1 MLIERTI
8 GRPGSGRRGGR
19 HTLRGDGWQLVWLAR
34 VAGAAALVVATLLMS
49 SGPALAA
56 DSGASPASAH
66 SAPLDTVGA
75 SMPTPPGLP
84 ARPRGVALP
93 KGVPAPGT
101 SVSPPGA
108 KSNWSVQPTS
118 NTPNLEPTNLSSV
131 SCTATNACE
140 AVGDYFD
147 GGKQLTLAEGWN
159 GTTWSVQ
166 PSANPNA
173 SNALNAVSCTAATA
187 CEAVGSIYN
196 GEDSYPLAEVW
207 NGAVWTSQYIP
218 NPSGSTYNELESVS
232 CTASDACMAVGYSYI
247 DSEWSTLAEAL
258 SGSNWTIEST
268 QNPGDIN
275 YLYGVSCTA
284 ADACVAV
291 GDFDCSSY
299 CGLVEVWN
307 GTNWSDQSMPNPSG
321 VSLTFLDG
329 VSCTAT
335 DACEAVGEY
344 YVGEDTVTLAESW
357 NGTTWSEQSTPNP
370 TGATGNALEGVSCT
384 ATDACIGDG
393 WYSNGSQTLPL
404 AEDWNGSTWM
414 IESLYDSFGNSGL
427 SGVSCSSASACQ
439 AVGNYEDGA
448 GDYPLAYV
456 WNGSQLAFQIVPNG
470 ASSSSLA
477 SVSCTAADACV
488 AVGYSLP
495 LIGSD
500 YSPLA
505 ETWNGTSWALMWPPP
520 PNPNGSSDTYLES
533 VSCTT
538 GGCMAVGQYWNGS
551 AYQSLAED
559 WNGSS
564 WTLEPT
570 SNPGSST
577 ELLGVSCTAANAC
590 EAVGTYSN
598 GSDYD
603 SLVEVWNGTAWSDQS
618 SPNPA
623 KSLGTYLDGIS
634 CTAAGGCEAV
644 GSYYKASG
652 VYYTLAETWNGTS
665 WAIQSSPSHKGAS
678 SFLGKV
684 SCSATDA
691 CVAVGTYDKKS
702 GTVLTLAESWNGTSW
717 AINSSPNPGKAGSA
731 LDGVSCSGESGCVA
745 VGYYD
750 TDSGSQALAE
760 SWNGTTWASSRTAIP
775 SAAIGSSLA
784 GDWCNGVSACVA
796 VGSYSNIS
804 GVSLT
809 LAEAE
814 GGD

>member
-1 MLIERTI
+1 M
-8 GRPGSGRRGGR
+8 G
-19 HTLRGDGWQLVWLAR
+19 
-34 VAGAAALVVATLLMS
+34 AG
-49 SGPALAA
+49 
-56 DSGASPASAH
+56 
-66 SAPLDTVGA
+66 
-75 SMPTPPGLP
+75 MPTPPGLP
-84 ARPRGVALP
+84 ARPRGVSLP

-101 SVSPPGA
+101 SVSPTDA
-108 KSNWSVQPTS
+108 KSKWSVQPTYNS
-118 NTPNLEPTNLSSV
+118 PSLELTNLNSV
-131 SCTATNACE
+131 SCTATSACE
-140 AVGDYFD
+140 AVGDYYD
-147 GGKQLTLAEGWN
+147 GGKQLTLVEGWN

-166 PSANPNA
+166 PSPNPNA
-173 SNALNAVSCTAATA
+173 SNDLEAVSCTAAKA

-196 GEDSYPLAEVW
+196 GSDSYPLAEVW

-232 CTASDACMAVGYSYI
+232 CTASDACIAVGSSNI
-247 DSEWSTLAEAL
+247 DSEWSTLAEAWN
-258 SGSNWTIEST
+258 GSNWTIEST
-268 QNPGDIN
+268 QNPGN
-275 YLYGVSCTA
+275 LNFLYGVSCTA

-291 GDFDCSSY
+291 GASDNCSTY

-307 GTNWSDQSMPNPSG
+307 GTNWSDQSIPNPSG
-321 VSLTFLDG
+321 VTLAYLNG
-329 VSCTAT
+329 VSCTAS

-344 YVGEDTVTLAESW
+344 YEGEDTLTLAESW

-384 ATDACIGDG
+384 AANACDAVGIYSSGSVNWPFAETWNGTSWTLESTSDPFSGGQLNGVSCTGPDACEAVGSVPDG
-393 WYSNGSQTLPL
+393 GGYYPV
-404 AEDWNGSTWM
+404 AYDWNGTQWT
-414 IESLYDSFGNSGL
+414 
-427 SGVSCSSASACQ
+427 
-439 AVGNYEDGA
+439 
-448 GDYPLAYV
+448 
-456 WNGSQLAFQIVPNG
+456 FQEPPN
-470 ASSSSLA
+470 ATADDLLA

-488 AVGYSLP
+488 AVGSSLP
-495 LIGSD
+495 WTGEG
-500 YSPLA
+500 YEAFA
-505 ETWNGTSWALMWPPP
+505 ESWNGTTWSDMWPPP
-520 PNPNGSSDTYLES
+520 PNPSGSSDTYLES
-533 VSCTT
+533 VSCIT
-538 GGCMAVGQYWNGS
+538 GGCMAVGLYWNGS

-570 SNPGSST
+570 SNPGSSGT
-577 ELLGVSCTAANAC
+577 ELLGVSCTAADAC

-598 GSDYD
+598 GSDDD

-623 KSLGTYLDGIS
+623 GSHGTYLDGIS
-634 CTAAGGCEAV
+634 CTAAGACEAV

-652 VYYTLAETWNGTS
+652 IYHTLAETWNGTG
-665 WAIQSSPSHKGAS
+665 WAIQSSPSHKGAIA
-678 SFLGKV
+678 SFLGNV

-731 LDGVSCSGESGCVA
+731 LDGVSCSGKSGCVA

-750 TDSGSQALAE
+750 TDSGYQTLAE
-760 SWNGTTWASSRTAIP
+760 SWNGTKWASSRTAIP
-775 SAAIGSSLA
+775 RGAIGSSLG

-796 VGSYSNIS
+796 VGSYFNIS